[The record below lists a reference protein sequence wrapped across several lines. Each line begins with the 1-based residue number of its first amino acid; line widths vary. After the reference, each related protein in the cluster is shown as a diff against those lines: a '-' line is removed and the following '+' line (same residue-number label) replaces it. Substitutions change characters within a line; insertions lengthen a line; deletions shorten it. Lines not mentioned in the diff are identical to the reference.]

1 MLFSFFIWFFCLYI
15 VICNVVQKSCSH
27 LLEVSIKLN
36 NVSGKQ
42 CSKTI
47 FSINEICI
55 YRQLNCSKCLSSL
68 YITFRCAHE
77 ENYFCFSKIIKMLG
91 KKILSN
97 VSSDTGKTVINY
109 EVLIMFCVSLWAMN
123 KKYA

>member
-1 MLFSFFIWFFCLYI
+1 
-15 VICNVVQKSCSH
+15 
-27 LLEVSIKLN
+27 
-36 NVSGKQ
+36 
-42 CSKTI
+42 
-47 FSINEICI
+47 
-55 YRQLNCSKCLSSL
+55 
-68 YITFRCAHE
+68 
-77 ENYFCFSKIIKMLG
+77 MLG